1 MRNLPLVA
9 LAVLAIA
16 VAGCGSSDKKSSTG
30 AQQSGGTPT
39 APATTPNSSVKFTS
53 PNDGAPVGST
63 VKATV
68 ALKHFVIDPRA
79 VGKAPRPGRGHLH
92 FVMDEGKLD
101 FPKYSG
107 ANGLLGKKL
116 GVNGHYSPALAPTIT
131 YQHVPPGKHTLEVY
145 LANNNHTNVGV
156 EAEVKFTVR

>member
-16 VAGCGSSDKKSSTG
+16 IAGCGSSNKKSSTG
-30 AQQSGGTPT
+30 AQQSAGTPT
-39 APATTPNSSVKFTS
+39 ATATTSQPNSSIKFTS
-53 PNDGAPVGST
+53 PKDGATVGST

-68 ALKHFVIDPRA
+68 ALKNFVIDPRA
-79 VGKAPRPGRGHLH
+79 VGQAPRPGRGHLH
-92 FVMDEGKLD
+92 FVMDGGKLD

-107 ANGLLGKKL
+107 ANGVLGKKL

-131 YQHVPPGKHTLEVY
+131 YQHVP
-145 LANNNHTNVGV
+145 A
-156 EAEVKFTVR
+156 